1 MIDYQAIGA
10 IIEAALK
17 EDDEKAGRFGSKGWA
32 AHEAF
37 DLWRQ
42 QRLAIDECKRDIV
55 TAVMIFL
62 VCPTL
67 TMVAYLLPYEW
78 AWFRTGT
85 LASTAILMFVA
96 FVVLLVGMARW
107 RKLETPLLASR

>member
-17 EDDEKAGRFGSKGWA
+17 EDDEKAGRFGSEGWT
-32 AHEAF
+32 AHEGF
-37 DLWRQ
+37 ELWRQ

-67 TMVAYLLPYEW
+67 TMVAYLLPNEL
-78 AWFRTGT
+78 AWFKTGM
-85 LASTAILMFVA
+85 LASAAILVFVA
-96 FVVLLVGMARW
+96 LVVLMVRLAQW
-107 RKLETPLLASR
+107 RKLETPLLVNR